1 VFSERDLVD
10 AFTGLVVDGIAV
22 DSGAGA
28 AETTCDR
35 CGRAL
40 TTGDA
45 VTATLSYY
53 EEHTW
58 EPTGIYCVDH
68 PARSVE
74 SAMGVAAEDQAVI
87 EATLERTGY
96 LDPTG
101 DFHPD
106 ALTFGGVVVIDY
118 SPAEEGYE

>member
-1 VFSERDLVD
+1 MFSERELID

-22 DSGAGA
+22 DAAAGA
-28 AETTCDR
+28 AETACDR

-40 TTGDA
+40 ATGDP

-58 EPTGIYCVDH
+58 EPTGVYCTDH

-74 SAMGVAAEDQAVI
+74 AAMGVRAEEQAVI
-87 EATLERTGY
+87 EATLEGTGY
-96 LDPTG
+96 RDPTG
-101 DFHPD
+101 AFHPD

-118 SPAEEGYE
+118 SPTEAGYE

>member
-1 VFSERDLVD
+1 MFSERELID
-10 AFTGLVVDGIAV
+10 AFTGLVVDGVAV
-22 DSGAGA
+22 DPEAGA
-28 AETTCDR
+28 AEAACDR
-35 CGRAL
+35 CGRGLA
-40 TTGDA
+40 TDDT
-45 VTATLSYY
+45 VTATFSNH

-58 EPTGIYCVDH
+58 EPTGVYCTNH

-74 SAMGVAAEDQAVI
+74 AAMGVRAEDQAVI

-101 DFHPD
+101 AFHPD

-118 SPAEEGYE
+118 SPAAAGNG

>member
-1 VFSERDLVD
+1 MFSERDLID

-22 DSGAGA
+22 DSEAGA
-28 AETTCDR
+28 AETTCKV

-40 TTGDA
+40 ATGDS
-45 VTATLSYY
+45 VTATLAYY

-58 EPTGIYCVDH
+58 EPTGVYCDDH

-74 SAMGVAAEDQAVI
+74 SAMGVIAEDQAVI
-87 EATLERTGY
+87 EATLEGTGY

-101 DFHPD
+101 EFHPD

-118 SPAEEGYE
+118 SPAAAGYE

>member
-1 VFSERDLVD
+1 MFSERDLVD
-10 AFTGLVVDGIAV
+10 AFTGLVVDGIAI
-22 DSGAGA
+22 DSAAGA
-28 AETTCDR
+28 AEASCIR
-35 CGRAL
+35 CEQRL
-40 TTGDA
+40 LTGDA

-58 EPTGIYCVDH
+58 EPVGIYCVDH
-68 PARSVE
+68 PARSVT
-74 SAMGVAAEDQAVI
+74 SAMGVAAEDQVVI

-101 DFHPD
+101 EFYPD

>member
-1 VFSERDLVD
+1 MFSERELID

-22 DSGAGA
+22 DSEAGA
-28 AETTCDR
+28 AETACDR
-35 CGRAL
+35 CGRTLA
-40 TTGDA
+40 TGDA

-58 EPTGIYCVDH
+58 EPTGVYCTDH
-68 PARSVE
+68 PARSVDA
-74 SAMGVAAEDQAVI
+74 AMGVRAEDQAVI

-101 DFHPD
+101 SFHPD

-118 SPAEEGYE
+118 SPAAAGYE